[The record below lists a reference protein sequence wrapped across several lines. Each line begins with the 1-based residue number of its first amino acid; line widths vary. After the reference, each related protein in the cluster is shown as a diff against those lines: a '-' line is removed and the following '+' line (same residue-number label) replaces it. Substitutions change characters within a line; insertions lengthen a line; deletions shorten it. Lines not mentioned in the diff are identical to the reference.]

1 MRQRLKI
8 PPKVVNGAS
17 VGGGI
22 LAGIGTLA
30 LGGPLPLGLAAGAIV
45 LGSLKFLI
53 LRPFDSG
60 EQVAE
65 GFCEADV
72 EEIIERGRDEVRKL
86 RWLAEE
92 VYEWDAQAA
101 IEQICDTL
109 DKTFVYLDGHPE
121 EAIKAQKF
129 LEVYLD
135 RAVKVIEYYVR
146 SRDLETKKA
155 GELRRR
161 IERELLPALVQAC
174 QDQYERILDVEV
186 ESYDTDVKVLKDTL
200 TLNGINGE

>member
-17 VGGGI
+17 IGGGI
-22 LAGIGTLA
+22 AAGVLPLAF
-30 LGGPLPLGLAAGAIV
+30 GGPLLLGGAAGLAVFLA
-45 LGSLKFLI
+45 LKFLV
-53 LRPFDSG
+53 LGPFDSG

-72 EEIIERGRDEVRKL
+72 AEIIERGRDEALKL

-92 VYEWDAQAA
+92 VDEWDAQTA
-101 IEQICDTL
+101 IAQICKTL
-109 DKTFVYLDGHPE
+109 DKTFIYLDEHPQ

-135 RAVKVIEYYVR
+135 RAIKVIEYYVK

-155 GELRRR
+155 KELRRR
-161 IERELLPALVQAC
+161 IERELLPLLVQAC
-174 QDQYERILDVEV
+174 QDQYERILDAEV
-186 ESYDTDVKVLKDTL
+186 DSYDTDVKVLKDTL